1 MKLKK
6 IIEAFGGVC
15 SVCRAKCSA
24 ADALRIAKLAKKISF
39 YFESFCT
46 EEQKIVRL
54 YAEKDTNGE
63 PIIKNG
69 VPSFANAS
77 DKLEYVIEREKL
89 LSVEVDDIESITIKL
104 SDLKL
109 TEGEFS
115 ASDILAMS
123 GIIDIEE

>member
-6 IIEAFGGVC
+6 IIESFSGVC

-24 ADALRIAKLAKKISF
+24 ADALRIAKIAKQMSF
-39 YFESFCT
+39 YFESFCA
-46 EEQKIVRL
+46 EEQKLVKL
-54 YAEKDTNGE
+54 YAEKDAKGE
-63 PIIKNG
+63 PIIKSG

-77 DKLEYVIEREKL
+77 DKLEYIIEREKL
-89 LSVEVDDIESITIKL
+89 LSVDVEDIESITIKL

-109 TEGEFS
+109 TDGEFS
-115 ASDILAMS
+115 ASDILSMS